1 MSNDMLKANIRGWKW
16 HWDPD
21 RLITI
26 SLRCCLSCVF
36 LHQDMYFRNII
47 WLNPLNFTESSA
59 LSNSFLPKLKVD
71 EATITNVVL
80 DYHFFL
86 SAELMTLTPFLY
98 FEINSISYFKKLQA
112 FVFISTS
119 FIIAIVK
126 IHIVFAFA
134 LNQLEERQLSAP
146 QYVIQVNY
154 RPHKVLVACCPLN
167 KGGQEMALLFSITL
181 YFCIRFRC
189 TA

>member
-21 RLITI
+21 LLITI
-26 SLRCCLSCVF
+26 SLRCYLSCVF
-36 LHQDMYFRNII
+36 LHQDIYFRNII

-59 LSNSFLPKLKVD
+59 LSNSFPPKLKVD
-71 EATITNVVL
+71 EATITNVIL

-86 SAELMTLTPFLY
+86 SAELITLTPFLY
-98 FEINSISYFKKLQA
+98 FEINSVYFKKLQA

-126 IHIVFAFA
+126 IHIVYTHYFA
-134 LNQLEERQLSAP
+134 LNQLEERP
-146 QYVIQVNY
+146 IDNY
-154 RPHKVLVACCPLN
+154 LHHNMSYR
-167 KGGQEMALLFSITL
+167 
-181 YFCIRFRC
+181 
-189 TA
+189 